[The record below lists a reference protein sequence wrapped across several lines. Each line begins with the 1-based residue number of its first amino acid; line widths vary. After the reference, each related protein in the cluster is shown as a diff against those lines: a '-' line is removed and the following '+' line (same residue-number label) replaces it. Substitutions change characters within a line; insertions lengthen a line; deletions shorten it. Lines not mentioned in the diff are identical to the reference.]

1 MTSDAQH
8 RGEGFWAFMK
18 TSADIDQLA
27 KFACIRFSEKEKA
40 VFQQQLQDMIG
51 YCSKLD
57 AIDTEG
63 VEPLLHTFE
72 QEDNVWGEDEPT
84 TCDGLKMLEQN
95 APEMRDG
102 QLVVPKVL

>member
-1 MTSDAQH
+1 
-8 RGEGFWAFMK
+8 MK

-27 KFACIRFSEKEKA
+27 KFACIRFSEEEK
-40 VFQQQLQDMIG
+40 VIFQQQLQDMIG
-51 YCSKLD
+51 YCSKLE
-57 AIDTEG
+57 AINTEG